1 MKILTKFHTII
12 TLLLVTGFSSCSKTD
27 DTTDPITNPGGNNT
41 GTGQAG
47 VVGMEGP
54 ANWDKLSNS
63 EKDKVKGWNTIFMHQ
78 SVGGDLE
85 DGCEANGFKVEYFDL
100 QNAPQGLSGNVFS
113 ASNGM
118 PFDKIAEFKENI
130 LAHKNSVKIA
140 IFKFGYADINDD
152 NLEQVK
158 TAYKKLIDEL
168 RSQVAGLK
176 FVHVAPPLVY
186 ITSGDDGNS
195 AKMKM
200 AQWMKDTFKN
210 TDVIFDLTSI
220 ESDNG
225 ACALGNV
232 WRICDQYRSTAD
244 CPSKNQGIDA
254 PEGQGHLCETAAIR
268 ISKAFLLSIYNAGK

>member
-1 MKILTKFHTII
+1 MKPIINFITII
-12 TLLLVTGFSSCSKTD
+12 TLLCSISIASCSKTD
-27 DTTDPITNPGGNNT
+27 DTTDPINNPGGNNT
-41 GTGQAG
+41 GTSQAG

-100 QNAPQGLSGNVFS
+100 QNALQGLSGNVFS

-118 PFDKIAEFKENI
+118 PFDKIAEFKDNI

-158 TAYKKLIDEL
+158 TAWQKINCDFPSAEDT
-168 RSQVAGLK
+168 
-176 FVHVAPPLVY
+176 PPQTL
-186 ITSGDDGNS
+186 
-195 AKMKM
+195 
-200 AQWMKDTFKN
+200 
-210 TDVIFDLTSI
+210 
-220 ESDNG
+220 
-225 ACALGNV
+225 
-232 WRICDQYRSTAD
+232 
-244 CPSKNQGIDA
+244 
-254 PEGQGHLCETAAIR
+254 
-268 ISKAFLLSIYNAGK
+268 